1 MPFPRSGSAT
11 YPPQGALSWA
21 YTAGALLVDLSRG
34 ENDQMLITPRIL
46 GFEGSFDAETG
57 HLVCV
62 SSPKYSEVLLCLQ
75 DRANIPIARIKLHSE
90 DRYIEAKAVF
100 EHAEALGQEIARRWN
115 AGPVQRPDAAQ
126 AIHECAEILGLPAN
140 IAPEDVVATLRTKL
154 VSLGPA

>member
-1 MPFPRSGSAT
+1 
-11 YPPQGALSWA
+11 
-21 YTAGALLVDLSRG
+21 
-34 ENDQMLITPRIL
+34 MLITPRIL
-46 GFEGSFDAETG
+46 GFEGDFDTEAG

-62 SSPKYSEVLLCLQ
+62 SSSKYSEVLLCLK

-126 AIHECAEILGLPAN
+126 AIQECAEMLGLPADM
-140 IAPEDVVATLRTKL
+140 APGDVVVALRTKL
-154 VSLGPA
+154 VSLSQA

>member
-1 MPFPRSGSAT
+1 
-11 YPPQGALSWA
+11 
-21 YTAGALLVDLSRG
+21 
-34 ENDQMLITPRIL
+34 MLITPRIL
-46 GFEGSFDAETG
+46 GFEGDFDTETG

-62 SSPKYSEVLLCLQ
+62 SSSKYSEVLVCFK

-126 AIHECAEILGLPAN
+126 AIRECAEILGLSKSTPPA
-140 IAPEDVVATLRTKL
+140 DLVAALRAKL
-154 VSLGPA
+154 ASQGTA